1 MTPLFN
7 TGFEFIGEYTV
18 WLVGLSILSFIAGL
32 ILVPVFIA
40 RIPADYFSHPRR
52 QRPTRS
58 RHPLF
63 HLALVGLKNLFGAA
77 LVMAGL
83 LMLVT
88 PGQGLLTLLIGLMI
102 MNYPGKFALERWL
115 VTRPHILPAINW
127 LRTRYGLTPLLPPGR
142 PE

>member
-1 MTPLFN
+1 MTPFFN
-7 TGFEFIGEYTV
+7 TGFEFTGEYTV
-18 WLVGLSILSFIAGL
+18 WLVGLSMLSFIAGL

-40 RIPADYFSHPRR
+40 RIPADYFSRPRR

-58 RHPLF
+58 RHPLV
-63 HLALVGLKNLFGAA
+63 HLALAGLKNLFGAV

-115 VTRPHILPAINW
+115 VTRPRILPAINW
-127 LRTRYGLTPLLPPGR
+127 LRTRSGQVPLLPPGSQ
-142 PE
+142 E

>member
-7 TGFEFIGEYTV
+7 TGFEFVGEYTV
-18 WLVGLSILSFIAGL
+18 WLVGLSMLSFIAGL

-40 RIPADYFSHPRR
+40 RIPADYFSRPRR
-52 QRPTRS
+52 HRANRS
-58 RHPLF
+58 RHPLVRM
-63 HLALVGLKNLFGAA
+63 ALVSLKNLFGAA

-88 PGQGLLTLLIGLMI
+88 PGQGVLTLLIGLMI
-102 MNYPGKFALERWL
+102 MNYPGKFTLERWL

-127 LRTRYGLTPLLPPGR
+127 LRTRSGHAPLLPPGT